1 MDLRDSDGKLLATT
15 TRSAPANGTVLVT
28 DIAGDRGLGTT
39 PNFRVDFTVVS
50 PGGRVAPF
58 ATFIDDTTGDG
69 VFEPAERGLSSSD
82 DLIVAQASHAS
93 GANGTFFQTN
103 LHITNLGAAPATVTV
118 SLLPRVLT
126 GTPAAPRVYV
136 IAPGATLEK
145 LDVLASEF
153 GLGDPSAAGL
163 RIHPSGSARLAVSTR
178 TYVEMFGGTFGFSI
192 PGIPASAAI
201 GAGDGVAAVIQL
213 DQTTASHG
221 FRSNFG
227 FAEIAGADALVT
239 VTAKSGDTGGVLGA
253 RQFPVAGGGSFQASL
268 DQIVGAGAFT
278 NVYLEFTVSG
288 SGRILPYGVSVDN
301 TSGDAIYMPGQRE
314 P

>member
-1 MDLRDSDGKLLATT
+1 ALGPGETATANGLVKNAQFHTNAGFTEVSGFPVSVKMDIRGADGALLATT

-28 DIAGDRGLGTT
+28 DVIGDRGLGAT
-39 PNFRVDFTVVS
+39 PNFRLDYTVVS
-50 PGGRVAPF
+50 PSGRVAPF
-58 ATFIDDTTGDG
+58 APFVDDTTGDG
-69 VFEPAERGLSSSD
+69 VFEPAERGLSSSN

-103 LHITNLGAAPATVTV
+103 LHITNLGASAATVTV
-118 SLLPRVLT
+118 SLISRVLT

-163 RIHPSGSARLAVSTR
+163 RIHPSGAARLAVSTR
-178 TYVEMFGGTFGFSI
+178 TFVEKFGGTFGFSI
-192 PGIPASAAI
+192 PGLPAAPAI

-213 DQTTASHG
+213 DQTTAAQG

-227 FAEIAGADALVT
+227 FAEVAGADAV
-239 VTAKSGDTGGVLGA
+239 VVATAKSGDTGEILGA
-253 RQFPVAGGGSFQASL
+253 REFPVPA
-268 DQIVGAGAFT
+268 
-278 NVYLEFTVSG
+278 
-288 SGRILPYGVSVDN
+288 
-301 TSGDAIYMPGQRE
+301 
-314 P
+314 